1 MSEEFVDDNV
11 VPVSENIKPTGRK
24 RADAIAAI
32 ILISFSG
39 YVIIESLTMPIYA
52 QYGPGP
58 GLFPLGLGILLAV
71 LSVALLWDGI
81 NPGKTDKP
89 SPFQEKKGLV
99 SITLAILGL
108 VGYAILITK
117 LGYLITTF
125 LLVIFLMMVV
135 ARDKVKTTALTAI
148 GVTLLLYLIF
158 EVGLHMRLPKGPFGF

>member
-11 VPVSENIKPTGRK
+11 VPASENLNPTGKK
-24 RADAIAAI
+24 RADAVAAI

-39 YVIIESLTMPIYA
+39 YVIVNSLSMPIYA

-58 GLFPLGLGILLAV
+58 GLFPLGLGIILAV
-71 LSVALLWDGI
+71 SSLALLWDGI
-81 NPGKTDKP
+81 NPRKADKP
-89 SPFQEKKGLV
+89 SPFQEKRGMI

-135 ARDKVKTTALTAI
+135 ARDKVKTTVLTAV

-158 EVGLHMRLPKGPFGF
+158 EIGLQMRLPKGPFGF

>member
-1 MSEEFVDDNV
+1 
-11 VPVSENIKPTGRK
+11 VSENIKPTGKK

>member
-1 MSEEFVDDNV
+1 MSEEFVDDNF
-11 VPVSENIKPTGRK
+11 VPVSDNIKPTGKK
-24 RADAIAAI
+24 RADVIAAI

-39 YVIIESLTMPIYA
+39 YVIVESLTMPIYA

-71 LSVALLWDGI
+71 FSIALLWDGI
-81 NPGKTDKP
+81 NPRKTDKP
-89 SPFQEKKGLV
+89 SPFQEKRGLV

>member
-11 VPVSENIKPTGRK
+11 VPVSENIKPTGKK